1 MGRAIICEDVHHLPV
16 ELKVESF
23 PVVNGYQLTQRQ
35 IEVLEAIRREGSKN
49 AAAKKLGISV
59 PVVHNYIKAVEEST
73 GVRMLESVPTG
84 SRLTGDALRILDVT
98 TMHRRRNTDG
108 RKFTVAC
115 SPVTEELIMSAFT
128 AAKIKG
134 DILVADDQ
142 FNMRM
147 LRSGMVE
154 MIIVD
159 DPVNLFDLEEYN
171 WVEIGHMD
179 MIHVDRGPNYARYS
193 YGAQRIAYDYLDT
206 TGKQYEVVSE
216 YRSLSDLI
224 ASGKSFFVDE
234 FLLMRKGIK
243 LQSSTDP
250 AMLRHS
256 ITAVLRKETR
266 CGERL
271 LRAIRRKNLI

>member
-1 MGRAIICEDVHHLPV
+1 M

-23 PVVNGYQLTQRQ
+23 PVVNGYQFTLRQ
-35 IEVLEAIRREGSKN
+35 VEVLEAIRTEGSKN

-59 PVVHNYIKAVEEST
+59 PVVHNYIKAVEDAT

-84 SRLTGDALRILDVT
+84 SRLTPDALRILDVT
-98 TMHRRRNTDG
+98 RMHRRRNSDG
-108 RKFTVAC
+108 RRFTVAC
-115 SPVTEELIMSAFT
+115 SPVTEELIMSAFSM
-128 AAKIKG
+128 ANIKG
-134 DILVADDQ
+134 NILVADDEY
-142 FNMRM
+142 NMRM

-159 DPVNLFDLEEYN
+159 DPVYLFELEEYQ

-179 MIHVDRGPNYARYS
+179 MVHVDNGPKYARYS
-193 YGAQRIAYDYLDT
+193 YGAQRIAYDYLAT
-206 TGKQYEVVSE
+206 TGKEFEIVSE
-216 YRSLSDLI
+216 YRSLNDLLS
-224 ASGKSFFVDE
+224 SGKSFFVDE

-256 ITAVLRKETR
+256 ITAVLRKETK

>member
-1 MGRAIICEDVHHLPV
+1 MDAVD
-16 ELKVESF
+16 LKVESF

-35 IEVLEAIRREGSKN
+35 VEVLEAIRSAGSKN

-59 PVVHNYIKAVEEST
+59 PVVHNYIKSVEEAT
-73 GVRMLESVPTG
+73 GVKMLESVPTG
-84 SRLTGDALRILDVT
+84 SRLTDDALRILDVT
-98 TMHRRRNTDG
+98 VMHRRRNSDG
-108 RKFTVAC
+108 RRFAVAC
-115 SPVTEELIMSAFT
+115 SPVTEELIMSAFS

-134 DILVADDQ
+134 DIVVADDV

-159 DPVNLFDLEEYN
+159 DPVYLFELEEYA

-179 MIHVDRGPNYARYS
+179 MVHVDNGPSYARYS

-206 TGKQYEVVSE
+206 TGKEYSIDSE
-216 YRSLSDLI
+216 YRSLSDLL

-243 LQSSTDP
+243 LQSSIDP

-256 ITAVLRKETR
+256 ITAVLRKETK

-271 LRAIRRKNLI
+271 LKAIKRKNLI

>member
-1 MGRAIICEDVHHLPV
+1 MDIRI
-16 ELKVESF
+16 ESY

-35 IEVLEAIRREGSKN
+35 VEVLQAIRKGGSKN
-49 AAAKKLGISV
+49 AAAKALGISV
-59 PVVHNYIKAVEEST
+59 PVVHNYIKAVEEAT

-84 SRLTGDALRILDVT
+84 SRLTDDANRILDVT
-98 TMHRRRNTDG
+98 EMHRRRNETG

-115 SPVTEELIMSAFT
+115 SPVTEELIMSSFS
-128 AAKIKG
+128 AAGIKG
-134 DILVADDQ
+134 DIVVADDQ

-159 DPVNLFDLEEYN
+159 DPVYLFELEEYN

-179 MIHVDRGPNYARYS
+179 MVHVDNGPKYARYS
-193 YGAQRIAYDYLDT
+193 YGAQRIAYDYLDAT
-206 TGKQYEVVSE
+206 DVEYEVVSE
-216 YRSLSDLI
+216 YRSLNDLM

-243 LQSSTDP
+243 VKSSTDP
-250 AMLRHS
+250 AALRHS
-256 ITAVLRKETR
+256 ITAVYRKDTR

-271 LRAIRRKNLI
+271 LRAIKRKNLI

>member
-1 MGRAIICEDVHHLPV
+1 M

-23 PVVNGYQLTQRQ
+23 PVVNGYQLTYRQ
-35 IEVLEAIRREGSKN
+35 VEVLNAIRREGSKN
-49 AAAKKLGISV
+49 AAAKKLGLSV
-59 PVVHNYIKAVEEST
+59 PVVHNYVKAIEEAT

-84 SRLTGDALRILDVT
+84 SRLTEDALRILDVT
-98 TMHRRRNTDG
+98 EMHRRRNSDG
-108 RKFTVAC
+108 RRFTVAC
-115 SPVTEELIMSAFT
+115 SPVTEELIMSSFS

-134 DILVADDQ
+134 DIVVADDA

-147 LRSGMVE
+147 LRSGMAE

-159 DPVNLFDLEEYN
+159 DPVNLFELEDYS

-179 MIHVDRGPNYARYS
+179 MVHVDNGPKYARYS

-206 TGKQYEVVSE
+206 SGKEYEIVSE
-216 YRSLSDLI
+216 YRSLSDLL

-243 LQSSTDP
+243 LHSSTDP

-256 ITAVLRKETR
+256 ITAVIRKETR